1 MPRFLFF
8 IIFFFTFIIQNS
20 FAEILKEVNV
30 IGNKRISKETI
41 IIFGNIKINEDLNAE
56 ELNNILKKL
65 YETNFFSDVKVN
77 FEKNILEIALVES
90 PIIQRVVFEGIKAKK
105 IREALKEVIKLR
117 DKSSFIEYQAKQ
129 DLNAIKSALQS
140 TGYYFAKV
148 KSSIK
153 ENSNNTI
160 DLIYDVDLGEKA
172 LIGKIQFIGDKK
184 FKDRKLRN
192 IIVSEESKFWKFI
205 SNKKYLDQS
214 RIDLDVRLL
223 RNFYVNKG
231 YYQINIANT
240 SAKFHDNNK
249 FDLVFNINA
258 GNKFYFNNL
267 NLILPK
273 DYQKENFKEINEILK
288 SLKDE
293 TYSYNKIQTIL
304 DEIDKI
310 ALSEQ
315 YEFINA
321 EVEESIVGQNK
332 LNFSIVI
339 KETKKYYVE
348 RINVFGNNITQESV
362 IRNALVVDEGDAF
375 NEILHNK
382 SINNLKY
389 KNIFKTVNSEVVDGS
404 DPNNKIINLTVEEKP
419 TGEISAGAGY
429 GTTGGSFMFA
439 IRENNYMGRAIK
451 LNANLSVGAD
461 TLRGLFSV
469 TNPNFK
475 YSGNELRT
483 TIQSTVSDKLTG
495 HGFKTKKT
503 GISLGSSFEQYQD
516 FYLAPTISSFFE
528 SLETNSDASANLK
541 KQEGDYFDTL
551 FSYSLN
557 YDKRNQSYQPSDGY
571 KSIFSQSL
579 PLIADNQSI
588 VNSYEYSVYH
598 EFIDDMVGNITLYTK
613 AINSLN
619 DEDVRYS
626 KRLYLPS
633 RRLRGFEPGKIGPKD
648 GTDHVGG
655 NYLTSLNLSTTLPQI
670 LPNSQNTD
678 FRLFLDF
685 GNVWGVDYSDSV
697 NESNKIRSS
706 TGFTVDWFT
715 PVGPLNFSLSQAIIK
730 ANTDVT
736 ESFRFNLGT
745 TF

>member
-1 MPRFLFF
+1 MSRILFF
-8 IIFFFTFIIQNS
+8 IIFFFSFIVQNS
-20 FAEILKEVNV
+20 FADILKEVKV

-41 IIFGNIKINEDLNAE
+41 ILFGNIKINENLNVE
-56 ELNNILKKL
+56 ELDDVLKKL

-77 FEKNILEIALVES
+77 FEQNILEITLVEN
-90 PIIQRVVFEGIKAKK
+90 PIIQRVVFDGIKAKK
-105 IREALKEVIKLR
+105 MREALKEVIILR

-140 TGYYFAKV
+140 GGYYFAKV

-153 ENSNNTI
+153 ENSNDTVDLVYDI
-160 DLIYDVDLGEKA
+160 DLGDKA

-231 YYQINIANT
+231 YYQIKIANT
-240 SAKFHDNNK
+240 SARFHDNNK

-273 DYQKENFKEINEILK
+273 DYQRENFKEINEILK
-288 SLKDE
+288 SLKDQ
-293 TYSYNKIQTIL
+293 TYSYNKIQVIL

-321 EVEESIVGQNK
+321 DVEETIVGKNK
-332 LNFSIVI
+332 LNFSIII

-389 KNIFKTVNSEVVDGS
+389 KNIFKTVNSEIVDGS
-404 DPNNKIINLTVEEKP
+404 DPNKKIINLTVEEKP

-429 GTTGGSFMFA
+429 GTTGGSMMFA
-439 IRENNYMGRAIK
+439 IKENNYMGRGIR
-451 LNANLSVGAD
+451 LNANLSIGGD

-469 TNPNFK
+469 TNPNFR

-483 TIQSTVSDKLTG
+483 SIQSTVTDKLTNQ
-495 HGFKTKKT
+495 GFKTKKT
-503 GISLGSSFEQYQD
+503 GVTLGTNFEQYQD
-516 FYLAPTISSFFE
+516 FYLIPTISSFVE
-528 SLETNSDASANLK
+528 SLETTSDASANLK

-571 KSIFSQSL
+571 KSIFTQTL
-579 PLIADNQSI
+579 PLVADNQTI
-588 VNSYEYSVYH
+588 VNAFEYSVYH
-598 EFIDDMVGNITLYTK
+598 EFIDDMVGNITFYTK
-613 AINSLN
+613 AINSIK

-626 KRLYLPS
+626 KRLYLS
-633 RRLRGFEPGKIGPKD
+633 GRRLRGFEPGKVGPKD
-648 GTDHVGG
+648 GSGHVGG
-655 NYLTSLNLSTTLPQI
+655 NYLTSINLSTTLPQI
-670 LPNSQNTD
+670 LPNSQNID
-678 FRLFLDF
+678 FRYFVDF
-685 GNVWGVDYSDSV
+685 GNVWGVDYSDV
-697 NESNKIRSS
+697 VDESNKIRSS
-706 TGFTVDWFT
+706 TGLTVDFFT
-715 PVGPLNFSLSQAIIK
+715 PVGPLNFSISQPISK

>member
-1 MPRFLFF
+1 MSRILFF
-8 IIFFFTFIIQNS
+8 IIFFFSFIVQNS
-20 FAEILKEVNV
+20 FADILKEVKV

-41 IIFGNIKINEDLNAE
+41 ILFGNIKINENLNVE
-56 ELNNILKKL
+56 KLDDVLKKL

-77 FEKNILEIALVES
+77 FEQNILEITLVEN
-90 PIIQRVVFEGIKAKK
+90 PIIQRVVFDGIKAKK
-105 IREALKEVIKLR
+105 MREALKEVIILR

-140 TGYYFAKV
+140 GGYYFAKV

-153 ENSNNTI
+153 ENSNDTV
-160 DLIYDVDLGEKA
+160 DLIYDIDLGDKA

-231 YYQINIANT
+231 YYQIKIANT
-240 SAKFHDNNK
+240 SARFHDNNK

-288 SLKDE
+288 SLKDQ
-293 TYSYNKIQTIL
+293 TYSYNKIQVIL

-321 EVEESIVGQNK
+321 DVEETIVGKNK
-332 LNFSIVI
+332 LNFSIII

-404 DPNNKIINLTVEEKP
+404 DPNKKIINFTVEEKP

-429 GTTGGSFMFA
+429 GTTGASMMFA
-439 IRENNYMGRAIK
+439 IKENNYMGRGIR
-451 LNANLSVGAD
+451 LNANLSIGGD

-469 TNPNFK
+469 TNPNFR

-483 TIQSTVSDKLTG
+483 SIQSTVTDKLENQ
-495 HGFKTKKT
+495 GFKTKKT
-503 GISLGSSFEQYQD
+503 GVSLGTNFEQYQD
-516 FYLAPTISSFFE
+516 FYLIPTISSFVE
-528 SLETNSDASANLK
+528 SLETTSDASANLK

-571 KSIFSQSL
+571 KSTFTQSL
-579 PLIADNQSI
+579 PLVADNQAI
-588 VNSYEYSVYH
+588 VNAYEYSVYH
-598 EFIDDMVGNITLYTK
+598 EFIDDMVGNITFYTK
-613 AINSLN
+613 AINSIN

-626 KRLYLPS
+626 KRLYLS
-633 RRLRGFEPGKIGPKD
+633 GRRLRGFEPGKVGPKD
-648 GTDHVGG
+648 DSGHVGG
-655 NYLTSLNLSTTLPQI
+655 NYLTSINLSTTLPQI

-678 FRLFLDF
+678 FRFFVDF
-685 GNVWGVDYSDSV
+685 GNVWGVDYSDTV
-697 NESNKIRSS
+697 DESNKIRSS
-706 TGFTVDWFT
+706 TGLTVDWFT
-715 PVGPLNFSLSQAIIK
+715 PVGPLNFSLSQSISK
-730 ANTDVT
+730 ANTDIT

>member
-1 MPRFLFF
+1 MSRILFF
-8 IIFFFTFIIQNS
+8 IVFFFTFVIQNS
-20 FAEILKEVNV
+20 YAEILKEVKV

-41 IIFGNIKINEDLNAE
+41 ILFGNIKIDENLNFE
-56 ELNNILKKL
+56 ELDNVLKKL

-77 FEKNILEIALVES
+77 FEQNILEITLVEN
-90 PIIQRVVFEGIKAKK
+90 PIIQNVVFVGIKAKK
-105 IREALKEVIKLR
+105 MREALKDVIVLR

-153 ENSNNTI
+153 ENTNDTI
-160 DLIYDVDLGEKA
+160 DLIYDIDLGDKA
-172 LIGKIQFIGDKK
+172 LIGEIQFIGDKK

-267 NLILPK
+267 NLVLPK
-273 DYQKENFKEINEILK
+273 DYQKENFKKINEILK

-293 TYSYNKIQTIL
+293 TYSYNKIQIIL

-321 EVEESIVGQNK
+321 EVEEEIVGKNK
-332 LNFSIVI
+332 LNFTIVI
-339 KETKKYYVE
+339 KETKKFYVE
-348 RINVFGNNITQESV
+348 RINVFGNNITQEHV
-362 IRNALVVDEGDAF
+362 IRNSLVVDEGDAF

-389 KNIFKTVNSEVVDGS
+389 KNIFKTVTSEVIEGS

-429 GTTGGSFMFA
+429 GTTGGSMMFA
-439 IRENNYMGRAIK
+439 IKENNYMGRDIK
-451 LNANLSVGAD
+451 LNANLSIGAD

-483 TIQSTVSDKLTG
+483 TLQSTVTDKLTG

-503 GISLGSSFEQYQD
+503 GISVGSSFEQYQD
-516 FYLAPTISSFFE
+516 FYLAPTISSFIE

-551 FSYSLN
+551 FSYSLS

-571 KSIFSQSL
+571 RSVFSQSL
-579 PLIADNQSI
+579 PLIADNQSVI
-588 VNSYEYSVYH
+588 NSYEYSVYH
-598 EFIDDMVGNITLYTK
+598 EFIDDMIGNVTLYTK
-613 AINSLN
+613 AINSIN
-619 DEDVRYS
+619 SEDVRYS
-626 KRLYLPS
+626 KRLYASS

-648 GTDHVGG
+648 GTGHVGG
-655 NYLTSLNLSTTLPQI
+655 NYLTTLNISTTLPQI

-678 FRLFLDF
+678 FRFFVDV
-685 GNVWGVDYSDSV
+685 GNVWGVDYDSSV
-697 NESNKIRSS
+697 DESNKIRSS
-706 TGFTVDWFT
+706 TGLSVDWFT
-715 PVGPLNFSLSQAIIK
+715 PVGPLNFSLSQAITK
-730 ANTDVT
+730 ANTDIT